1 MEQIILRE
9 ENFSRLKE
17 LIKKNSNKEV
27 IFSSD
32 NNELNQKVLEK
43 LKISVLLI
51 NLEGRKDFAKQRNSG
66 FNQVMAKLA
75 NKNNILIGI
84 NLDELVLSSDKV
96 RILARLRQNVE
107 ICNRNKIQMKFI
119 EQKIHRDNYD
129 LKSLGLVLKM
139 PTWMTKQL

>member
-9 ENFSRLKE
+9 DNFSRLKE

-32 NNELNQKVLEK
+32 NDELNQKVLEK

-75 NKNNILIGI
+75 KKNNILIGI
-84 NLDELVLSSDKV
+84 NLDELVLSYDKV

>member
-32 NNELNQKVLEK
+32 NDELNQKVLEK

-75 NKNNILIGI
+75 KKNNILIGI
-84 NLDELVLSSDKV
+84 NLDELVLSYDKV